1 MNNPIRAAL
10 DKAAEA
16 LWQAESLRAAGFP
29 RRTEWHEEDEHTR
42 QKWRFMAAHGNAAF
56 LRALPEGYVEV
67 PQPEGMTRQLG
78 MNHIHARA
86 VAQAVLAA
94 AKDQTND

>member
-1 MNNPIRAAL
+1 MTDPIRPAL

-56 LRALPEGYVEV
+56 LRALPG
-67 PQPEGMTRQLG
+67 
-78 MNHIHARA
+78 HILL
-86 VAQAVLAA
+86 AQAVLAA
-94 AKDQTND
+94 AKEKQK